1 MQPVCFQ
8 TCTPLA
14 QRAASPLEVP
24 HPCNQPATPATL
36 LGCRATF
43 DTSMDDAWDDATF
56 DPLTFDFGL
65 GGLDGE
71 GDTCTL
77 AMAAKEKRA
86 DAAAP
91 AAGPRLTV
99 TSKELALHVTYG
111 TE

>member
-65 GGLDGE
+65 GGLDTVALPPG
-71 GDTCTL
+71 GAT
-77 AMAAKEKRA
+77 AARA
-86 DAAAP
+86 A
-91 AAGPRLTV
+91 RV
-99 TSKELALHVTYG
+99 RKFSICV
-111 TE
+111 